1 MDKEFE
7 LIAHPQIHAFSAILV
22 RLFSRAPHAHRE
34 MEIGL
39 VLDGNVEFTVN
50 GNTNLLHSG
59 DMYLLNPMDLHEI
72 RGLDGSALILAIQ
85 MSRQLVT
92 SYFSTMKIH
101 VFWRTVCAP
110 SSPGMRHATKL

>member
-39 VLDGNVEFTVN
+39 VLDGKVEFTV
-50 GNTNLLHSG
+50 T
-59 DMYLLNPMDLHEI
+59 
-72 RGLDGSALILAIQ
+72 
-85 MSRQLVT
+85 V
-92 SYFSTMKIH
+92 SYTH
-101 VFWRTVCAP
+101 LTLPTTERV
-110 SSPGMRHATKL
+110 

>member
-1 MDKEFE
+1 
-7 LIAHPQIHAFSAILV
+7 
-22 RLFSRAPHAHRE
+22 

-92 SYFSTMKIH
+92 SYFQH
-101 VFWRTVCAP
+101 DENVFWKTVCAP